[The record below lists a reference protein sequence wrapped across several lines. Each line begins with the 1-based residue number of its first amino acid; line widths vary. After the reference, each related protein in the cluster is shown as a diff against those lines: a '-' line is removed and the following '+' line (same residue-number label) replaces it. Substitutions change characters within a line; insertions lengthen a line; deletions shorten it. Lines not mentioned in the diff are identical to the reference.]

1 MERCEVL
8 SYNKYREVV
17 VFNYKGNKIQMH
29 YHLDNVPEFLYVTKN
44 GDNFDVFVTR
54 KSVNKLQKKSK
65 PKTVET
71 ELVEDTVADTKSV

>member
-8 SYNKYREVV
+8 SYNKYRNVV
-17 VFNYKGNKIQMH
+17 VFDYNGDKIQMY
-29 YHLDNVPEFLYVTKN
+29 YHLDNVPEFIYVTKDGN
-44 GDNFDVFVTR
+44 NFEVSITR
-54 KSVNKLQKKSK
+54 KTVRKVQRKQK